1 MANQFLSLSL
11 FLMLLSFFIVLNSVS
26 EFEENRAV
34 PAALNSL
41 TLAFSSQL
49 STPQDN
55 PSATPSLHPD
65 KRGGDSLEAIEGL
78 FNAHI
83 AGFEAKRNRLGTML
97 HMQLPMQRFENAVDE
112 TDFAD
117 AGFSDTQQTFA
128 TTLVTALR
136 SAENDNPYRIDMVF
150 NIPEDPTV
158 LSQSQPDEFMQ
169 ALRRVSTLATTLENK
184 GIPKKMISA
193 GLKTGQTGFV
203 DLYFYRYEPFELPSN
218 NNGDALDQDGGQ

>member
-26 EFEENRAV
+26 EFEKNQAV

-49 STPQDN
+49 KTPQDN

-65 KRGGDSLEAIEGL
+65 KRGGDSLEVIEGL

-83 AGFEAKRNRLGTML
+83 AGFEANRNRLGTML
-97 HMQLPMQRFENAVDE
+97 HMQLPMQRFENAIEE
-112 TDFAD
+112 TDFSE
-117 AGFSDTQQTFA
+117 AGFSDGEQSFA
-128 TTLVTALR
+128 TTLVTTLR
-136 SAENDNPYRIDMVF
+136 SADNDNPYRIDMVF

-158 LSQSQPDEFMQ
+158 LSQSQPEEFMK
-169 ALRRVSTLATTLENK
+169 ALKRVSTLAATLEDK
-184 GIPKKMISA
+184 GVPKKIISA

-203 DLYFYRYEPFELPSN
+203 DLYFYRYRPFELPLNDN
-218 NNGDALDQDGGQ
+218 NDGLDQEGGQ